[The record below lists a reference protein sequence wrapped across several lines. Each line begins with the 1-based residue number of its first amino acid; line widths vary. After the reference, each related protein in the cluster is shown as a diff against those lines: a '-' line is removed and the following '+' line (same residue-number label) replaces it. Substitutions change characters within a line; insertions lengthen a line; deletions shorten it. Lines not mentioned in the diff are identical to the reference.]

1 MQPFFTKHKECDV
14 MSNENIFD
22 KINYNFKLFAEYHKD
37 NFDCKDK
44 DELGEQVY
52 NLFCEYLGYSST
64 YFEPTIFKEQIAFEC
79 GLTPFT
85 TDRLNLLALTGCGM
99 DFSPML
105 DAYQVLT
112 NNTID
117 KESYFFSDINYFG
130 SVVGKSITEQVKKII
145 SY

>member
-22 KINYNFKLFAEYHKD
+22 EINYNFELFAEYHKD
-37 NFDCKDK
+37 NFDCKDE
-44 DELGEQVY
+44 DELREQVY
-52 NLFCEYLGYSST
+52 NSFCEYIGYYST
-64 YFEPTIFKEQIAFEC
+64 YFEPIIFKEQIAFEC

-85 TDRLNLLALTGCGM
+85 TDRLNLLALSGCGM
-99 DFSPML
+99 DFSPRL

-112 NNTID
+112 ANTID
-117 KESYFFSDINYFG
+117 KASCLFLDIGYFES
-130 SVVGKSITEQVKKII
+130 VMGKSITKQIKKII